1 MTSAVDQAL
10 AALGVR
16 RFFLAIHDV
25 SFPVDPDE
33 DVGRG
38 TPYSK
43 ASERFLAF
51 ARALGFNGL
60 QLGPQGQTSIDNASP
75 YDGTFFSRNVDSI
88 PVRALVEHVGEE
100 PVREAVS
107 AAASRTNQER
117 ADHAGAH
124 AALHGLVARARE
136 TPKLATVVDRFALEN
151 GEWLMRDA
159 LYDALRTGFGDKGF
173 RDWPAHGD
181 AGFWERD
188 PSALLQQH
196 AAHIRR
202 YAVAQAIAHAE
213 HAKFRVRASGAGLA
227 LYGDY
232 QVGSSDA
239 DAWGRASS
247 FLRDWVMGAPPS
259 RTNPEGQPWG
269 YGVLD
274 PNAQDT
280 SFFDSRID
288 KAFAEYDGLRID
300 HPHGLVCP
308 WVYRP
313 GTADPEAAV
322 RAGGRLHESPDLDA
336 LRLFAIAR
344 TDQIDFTQPRF
355 ADEWVVALEPAQ
367 IDQYARRFDAII
379 AAMKKHGR
387 APEGLAC
394 EVLSTAPHPLR
405 CVLERYGL
413 GRFRVTQKANLDDPT
428 DGYRSENA
436 KAPDW
441 AMIGNHDT
449 PPIFSLVHSWPDS
462 RKAKWAEYLGAR
474 LRLDASARQRI
485 TTDPAFLAQAL
496 LADLFAC
503 PAENVCVFFGDL
515 FGYEESFNVP
525 GLVHPDNWTLRLPSD
540 FESLYEER
548 RARNAALDIRAAL
561 AMALEARGG
570 HDALIAELRA
580 SRLA

>member
-1 MTSAVDQAL
+1 MDRAL

-33 DVGRG
+33 DAGRG

-43 ASERFLAF
+43 ASERFLPF
-51 ARALGFNGL
+51 VRRLGFNGL
-60 QLGPQGQTSIDNASP
+60 QLGPQGQTSADNASP

-88 PVRALVEHVGEE
+88 PVRALAEYVGEKA
-100 PVREAVS
+100 VRDAVG
-107 AAASRTNQER
+107 ANGAR
-117 ADHAGAH
+117 AEHARAH
-124 AALHGLVARARE
+124 AALHGLVAHVRE
-136 TPKLATVVDRFALEN
+136 TPKLAAVVDRFALEN

-159 LYDALRTGFGDKGF
+159 LYDALRTSFGGKGF

-181 AGFWERD
+181 TAFWERD

-196 AAHIRR
+196 AAHVRR

-213 HAKFRVRASGAGLA
+213 HAKFRVRAEGAGLA
-227 LYGDY
+227 IYGDY

-274 PNAQDT
+274 PNARDT

-322 RAGGRLHESPDLDA
+322 RAGGRLHESPDLDE
-336 LRLFAIAR
+336 LRAFAIAR
-344 TDQIDFTQPRF
+344 AEQIDFTQPRF
-355 ADEWVVALEPAQ
+355 ADEWVTDLEPAQ
-367 IDQYARRFDAII
+367 IDEYARRFDAII
-379 AAMKKHGR
+379 AAMRKHGR

-405 CVLERYGL
+405 CVLERHGL
-413 GRFRVTQKANLDDPT
+413 GRFRVTQKANLDDPE

-436 KAPDW
+436 EAPDW
-441 AMIGNHDT
+441 AMLGNHDT
-449 PPIFSLVHSWPDS
+449 PPIHSLVRTWPDS
-462 RKAKWAEYLGAR
+462 RKEKWAEYLGPR
-474 LRLDASARQRI
+474 LRLDEAARQRI
-485 TTDPAFLAQAL
+485 TTEPNFLANAL

-515 FGYEESFNVP
+515 FGYEQSFNVP
-525 GLVHPDNWTLRLPSD
+525 GLVHPDNWTLRLPSS
-540 FESLYEER
+540 FEAFYEER
-548 RARNAALDIRAAL
+548 RTANAALDIRFAL

-570 HDALIAELRA
+570 HAELVAELRQA
-580 SRLA
+580 RR